1 MGHLRPSTFFS
12 IPLVGVQITT
22 FEMFNA
28 VEIQPQDFAFPLFI
42 GKVEYMSITY
52 TESYMQEKNCIKIK
66 DFLNFPADMF
76 GM

>member
-28 VEIQPQDFAFPLFI
+28 VEIQPQDFAFPLLI
-42 GKVEYMSITY
+42 GKVEYMSKTY
-52 TESYMQEKNCIKIK
+52 TAPFMQKK
-66 DFLNFPADMF
+66 LH
-76 GM
+76 